1 MRNHE
6 MQYNRLRSSRSHSF
20 TWIGYERVDNRKG
33 MISAMVPRRIPK
45 TCIEEI
51 KDRDG
56 NSVKTERLES
66 FHLEHYAM
74 MLASFEMEEDEKVL
88 KIMDVAPENDYNQYL
103 PLDRM
108 GPF

>member
-1 MRNHE
+1 MRDYE
-6 MQYNRLRSSRSHSF
+6 MRYNRLRGSRSHAF
-20 TWIGYERVDNRKG
+20 TWIGYERVNTIMG

-56 NSVKTERLES
+56 NLVKTTRLES
-66 FHLEHYAM
+66 FKLEHYAM

-88 KIMDVAPENDYNQYL
+88 KIKDMP
-103 PLDRM
+103 
-108 GPF
+108 

>member
-1 MRNHE
+1 MR
-6 MQYNRLRSSRSHSF
+6 YNRLRSSRSHAF
-20 TWIGYERVDNRKG
+20 TWIGYERVNNRTG

-51 KDRDG
+51 KDQDG

-66 FHLEHYAM
+66 FDLEYYAM